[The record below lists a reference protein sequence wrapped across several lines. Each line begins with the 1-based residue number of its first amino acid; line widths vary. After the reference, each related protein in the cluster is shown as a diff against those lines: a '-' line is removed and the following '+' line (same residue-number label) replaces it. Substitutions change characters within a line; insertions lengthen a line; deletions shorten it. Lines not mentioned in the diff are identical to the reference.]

1 MIVKMEKLAFCG
13 LSEDKERILKE
24 LMRRGCVQLRSPETV
39 EDLKDLLGSVKQD
52 SAVLYEQEQRAAKL
66 RSVMELLNPY
76 VKKKGMAMFQPRAR
90 IAYDR
95 YGQQGVADAADGI
108 CRQAEENKKRI
119 SSLKTEL
126 VSLTE
131 EKEALLPWKESDL
144 PLEITS
150 TARCEIAYL
159 FVKKTV
165 STDTLKKTA
174 EKAGAAVFE
183 SGLDNAGSYCLLI
196 FHKNDRDAVFEAL
209 RPLGVSKLPLGGKK
223 GTPLEQIAEADRRS
237 KEIEK
242 ELAEAENLWPEIAKG
257 MDTLKLASDSLIL
270 SMERTKAGGK
280 LFRTERTFLLCG
292 WMPKEEEKK
301 IRELLSEYTCYYEL
315 TEVPEDDPEMPVL
328 LKNPKWVRPFE
339 AITEMYA
346 LPMPG
351 SIDPD
356 PFIAPFYFVF
366 FGMMLSDAG
375 YGLLLLLGGL
385 FLLKKAHLGP
395 SGRKLVTALAMC
407 GVSTIIWGLI
417 YGSFFGDLP
426 AVVASTFFN
435 SDFELPAL
443 IDPLDQPITILVLSM
458 ALGLVHTFVGMA
470 LSMYL
475 MCKRHNVFGA
485 IFFVGVW
492 YLILIGALMLLLSD
506 VWQKVGMVMAL
517 TGALAV
523 VLTHGRKKKNILLKI
538 GTGVLGLYDITG
550 YFSDVLSYSRI
561 LALGLATGVIANVI
575 NILGSLPGPNFL
587 GVIMLIVVGTGGH
600 LLNFAINALGAY
612 VHTARL
618 QYVEFFGR
626 FYEGGGKA
634 FRPLT
639 VNTKY
644 TEAVMAPCEEKE

>member
-1 MIVKMEKLAFCG
+1 MIVRMEKLALCG

-39 EDLKDLLGSVKQD
+39 EELSELSGSVKQD
-52 SAVLYEQEQRAAKL
+52 STVLYDQEQQAARL
-66 RSVMELLNPY
+66 RSAMELLNPY
-76 VKKKGMAMFQPRAR
+76 MKKKGMAMFQPRAQ

-95 YGQQGVADAADGI
+95 YGQQGVTDAAVGI
-108 CRQAEENKKRI
+108 CGQAEENKKRI
-119 SSLKTEL
+119 SSLKAEL
-126 VSLTE
+126 ASLAA

-144 PLEITS
+144 SMEITS

-159 FVKKTV
+159 FAKKTV
-165 STDTLKKTA
+165 SVETLMKTA
-174 EKAGAAVFE
+174 EEAGAAIFE
-183 SGLDNAGSYCLLI
+183 SGSDNAGGYYILI
-196 FHKNDRDAVFEAL
+196 YHKNDRDAVLEAL
-209 RPLGVSKLPLGGKK
+209 RPLGVSRLPLGGKA
-223 GTPLEQIAEADRRS
+223 GTPLEQIAEADKRT
-237 KEIEK
+237 KEIQK
-242 ELAEAENLWPEIAKG
+242 ELSDAEALWPEIAKG
-257 MDTLKLASDSLIL
+257 MDTLRLASDGLLL

-280 LFRTERTFLLCG
+280 TFRTERTFLLCG

-301 IRELLSEYTCYYEL
+301 IRELLSEYTCYYEF

-339 AITEMYA
+339 AITEMYS

-356 PFIAPFYFVF
+356 PFIAPFYFIF

-375 YGLLLLLGGL
+375 YGLVLLLGGL

-395 SGRKLVTALAMC
+395 GGKKLITALTMC
-407 GVSTIIWGLI
+407 GVSTIIWGFI

-426 AVVASTFFN
+426 AKIASTFFN
-435 SDFELPAL
+435 SDFTLPCL
-443 IDPLDQPITILVLSM
+443 IDPLEEPITILALSM

-485 IFFVGVW
+485 IFDVGVW
-492 YLILIGALMLLLSD
+492 YLILIGALMLLLSG
-506 VWQKVGMVMAL
+506 VWQKVGMIMAL
-517 TGALAV
+517 TGAAAV
-523 VLTHGRKKKNILLKI
+523 VLTHGRQKKNLLLKI
-538 GTGVLGLYDITG
+538 GTGILGLYDITG

-575 NILGSLPGPNFL
+575 NILGTLPGPNIL
-587 GVIMLIVVGTGGH
+587 GVLMLIVVGVGGH

-634 FRPLT
+634 FRPLA

-644 TEAVMAPCEEKE
+644 TEAVMAPCKEKE